1 MEHRFFQKPESNQR
15 KILFFLGSLLF
26 LFCLIIVLVAYLTG
40 FYLLGALIP
49 IAILIAAPFFDLPA
63 GKKNGSFKY
72 YSPFL
77 ITEPKKDGLVIF
89 HGGTLFDYYYTLS
102 PDIEGRERIRYV
114 LYGYVLGFL
123 RFISEHEKSDSE
135 DVTIRGTSYIIN
147 PRTASRFGLEP
158 VQKDF
163 LQILILLFNYIPLTL
178 SNSFLKQKLSF
189 PKLSN
194 VQTYEGNFEQMA
206 AQKDELL
213 LLKRRLQPD

>member
-206 AQKDELL
+206 DQKDELL